1 MVRGSAEKETYPPLF
16 LLFFESK
23 FLNKLEQ
30 KRLHAMQAKRS
41 VTPIVKLF
49 LLRSFRRK
57 SINCFET
64 GPVRVFFLIQED

>member
-1 MVRGSAEKETYPPLF
+1 MMRGSAEKETSLPLLPQF
-16 LLFFESK
+16 QQFSK
-23 FLNKLEQ
+23 QTRAKTP
-30 KRLHAMQAKRS
+30 ATQAKRS

-49 LLRSFRRK
+49 LLRSTRGK